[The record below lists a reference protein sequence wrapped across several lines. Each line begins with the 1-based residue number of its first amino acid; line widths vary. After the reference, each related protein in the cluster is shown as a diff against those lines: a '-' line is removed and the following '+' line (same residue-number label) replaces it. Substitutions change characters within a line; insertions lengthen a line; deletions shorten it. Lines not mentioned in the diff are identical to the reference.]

1 VAQNT
6 TEAEYMAMTEAANQA
21 TWYQSFLTE
30 LGYSI
35 NDPIPLHGDNKGA
48 IDLAL
53 NPVTGGWSKHIAIRH
68 HVIREYI
75 EKGTISLIRTPTA
88 EMVADGFTKSLPRA
102 FLLQHNRDMGLSA

>member
-1 VAQNT
+1 
-6 TEAEYMAMTEAANQA
+6 MTNAANQA
-21 TWYQSFLTE
+21 AWYQSFLTE
-30 LGYSI
+30 LGYKV

-53 NPVTGGWSKHIAIRH
+53 NPVTGRWSKHIAIRH

-75 EKGTISLIRTPTA
+75 ENGTISLIRTPTA

-102 FLLQHNRDMGLSA
+102 LLLQHNHDMGLSA

>member
-6 TEAEYMAMTEAANQA
+6 TEAEYMAMTNMANQA
-21 TWYQSFLTE
+21 AWYQSFLTE

-35 NDPIPLHGDNKGA
+35 DDPIPLHGDNKGA

-53 NPVTGGWSKHIAIRH
+53 NPVTGRQLKHIAIRH

-75 EKGTISLIRTPTA
+75 ENGTISLIHTPTA
-88 EMVADGFTKSLPRA
+88 EMVGDGFIKSLPRA
-102 FLLQHNRDMGLSA
+102 LLL